1 MAKRKMPLGYRLE
14 KGDVEIEEK
23 ESACVLWIFLSY
35 TEGASLK
42 DLTAELNRSG
52 KIMYDQGKPW
62 NKNMIDRILQDQRYS
77 GDAIYPTIIPE
88 PLFESVQRQRALRRG
103 TVRQTPAQ
111 KMIRILGGGN
121 VNDEME
127 IRVLAVMNHL
137 IQHPETIQAPPTDMP
152 DQTEHF
158 RAQNRLD
165 AIMNQQPIDEEAA
178 IKQIRAVAEAEYALI
193 DSNEYE
199 TDHLRRIFRKS
210 EPMDE
215 LSADLLRKTVAEISV
230 EIKAIRITLKNH
242 QMIEASDAS

>member
-1 MAKRKMPLGYRLE
+1 M
-14 KGDVEIEEK
+14 
-23 ESACVLWIFLSY
+23 
-35 TEGASLK
+35 
-42 DLTAELNRSG
+42 
-52 KIMYDQGKPW
+52 
-62 NKNMIDRILQDQRYS
+62 
-77 GDAIYPTIIPE
+77 
-88 PLFESVQRQRALRRG
+88 RRG

-127 IRVLAVMNHL
+127 IKVLATMNHL
-137 IQHPETIQAPPTDMP
+137 IQHPETIRAPHPDMP
-152 DQTEHF
+152 DQTERF

-199 TDHLRRIFRKS
+199 TDRLRRIFRKS